1 MRLTLE
7 GLLSPRGGTDGAGN
21 ALPQDL
27 GLKGVPLAKAPKGG
41 VLHCDV
47 PEADRWPEWKL
58 GCLGPASGSPMSP
71 TPECDQ

>member
-1 MRLTLE
+1 M
-7 GLLSPRGGTDGAGN
+7 
-21 ALPQDL
+21 PQDL
-27 GLKGVPLAKAPKGG
+27 RPKGVPLAKAPKGG